1 MDDYQLEQFERI
13 NEDMRNEGIPDDV
26 LEQSRLLNSLSLA
39 RDLAQWRYEL
49 ANSLPEGK
57 TWDAVLDFGGYS
69 QDMKTFGIQ
78 GLRFLD
84 DKVYVKMYDGK
95 VVEPSGM
102 SLSELVKIKTAVDVE
117 RHFHEVTM
125 QNQAYKDSIIR
136 VFEHAYPLASRTK
149 EVITGKFAK
158 DFSGETKWSRA
169 LDFDVPGMPY
179 FKGIRYMNFVN
190 CTNIYAL
197 FKDGESKSL
206 ALLSK
211 SELGSIN
218 NGFKT
223 YLQVLKKRK
232 MAKKT
237 YNRYI
242 VSASKTRKA
251 GKDRK

>member
-125 QNQAYKDSIIR
+125 QNQAYKDSR
-136 VFEHAYPLASRTK
+136 DEVVAGTGFRCARDAVFQGNSLYELCKLYEYL
-149 EVITGKFAK
+149 
-158 DFSGETKWSRA
+158 RA
-169 LDFDVPGMPY
+169 FQGW
-179 FKGIRYMNFVN
+179 
-190 CTNIYAL
+190 
-197 FKDGESKSL
+197 
-206 ALLSK
+206 
-211 SELGSIN
+211 
-218 NGFKT
+218 
-223 YLQVLKKRK
+223 
-232 MAKKT
+232 
-237 YNRYI
+237 
-242 VSASKTRKA
+242 
-251 GKDRK
+251 